1 MTGILELD
9 AFLFGIIS
17 AVALPLGAVLSFLW
31 TPKPKV
37 AASMMAIGAG
47 ALLAA
52 LTIDL
57 VAVSVEKGHFYPLAA
72 GMIIGGIF
80 FVMLNS
86 IVNSKG
92 GFLRKSA
99 TTITHIMGRQ
109 NKRQKILFQQLSKV
123 KFFHNLSPSQAQIII
138 PYLHRY
144 NYRQGKLMVHDGDPG
159 DLFFII
165 EDGEAIVMDDINNT
179 VINILKPND
188 TYGII
193 EMMTG
198 ITHNYTVVV
207 KNDMHVWV
215 INKESLDRVISLNP
229 ALAKEIKDLV
239 TEKIHLLEMTSEI
252 PESVSQQWYNEALN
266 HFEVRKSGVTQSDVN
281 EELKEHGNPSM
292 AIWLGIMLDGIPE
305 SIVIG
310 SSLLLHPTMS
320 LSLLAGLFL
329 SNFPE
334 ALSSS
339 VGMKKQ
345 KMPNMKIF
353 IMWTSIMLVTGIGAF
368 FGNVFFEN
376 VSPSVFALV
385 DGMAAGAMLTMIAET
400 MLPEAF
406 HIGGSVTG
414 LSALAGFLIT
424 LLFKMIGGA

>member
-1 MTGILELD
+1 
-9 AFLFGIIS
+9 
-17 AVALPLGAVLSFLW
+17 
-31 TPKPKV
+31 
-37 AASMMAIGAG
+37 MMAIGAG

-57 VAVSVEKGHFYPLAA
+57 VAVSVEKGHFFPLAT
-72 GMIIGGIF
+72 GMITGGLF
-80 FVMLNS
+80 FVLLNK
-86 IVNSKG
+86 IVNSNG

-99 TTITHIMGRQ
+99 TILNHITRKQ
-109 NKRQKILFQQLSKV
+109 TAYQKRLFRRLSKV
-123 KFFHNLSPSQAQIII
+123 KFFNNLSPGKAQLIA

-144 NYRQGKLMVHDGDPG
+144 LYRQGKMMIHEGDPG

-165 EDGEAIVMDDINNT
+165 ESGEAIVMDDTNNSI
-179 VINILKPND
+179 VNLLKPDD
-188 TYGII
+188 TYGIV
-193 EMMTG
+193 ELMTG
-198 ITHNYTVVV
+198 ISHNYNVIV
-207 KNDMHVWV
+207 KTDMHVWV
-215 INKESLDRVISLNP
+215 INKESLDRIISLNP
-229 ALAKEIKDLV
+229 LLAKEIKALI
-239 TEKIHLLEMTSEI
+239 TEKIHLLEVTQEISSGKSEA
-252 PESVSQQWYNEALN
+252 WYNEAMN
-266 HFEVRKSGVTQSDVN
+266 HFTDKKTAITQSDVD
-281 EELKEHGNPSM
+281 EEFIEHGNPSM

-320 LSLLAGLFL
+320 LSLLAGLFI

-345 KMPNMKIF
+345 RMSHLKILM
-353 IMWTSIMLVTGIGAF
+353 MWSSIMIVTGIGAF
-368 FGNVFFEN
+368 LGNIYFEN
-376 VSPSVFALV
+376 VSPVAFALV

-414 LSALAGFLIT
+414 LSALAGFLTT
-424 LLFKMIGGA
+424 LLFKVIGG

>member
-1 MTGILELD
+1 MTSIIELD

-17 AVALPLGAVLSFLW
+17 AVALPLGAILAFNW

-37 AASMMAIGAG
+37 LASMMAIGAG

-57 VAVSVEKGHFYPLAA
+57 VAVSVGKGHFYPLAI
-72 GMIIGGIF
+72 GMITGGIF
-80 FVMLNS
+80 YVLLNK

-92 GFLRKSA
+92 GFLRKTA
-99 TTITHIMGRQ
+99 TTLTHIMSKQ
-109 NKRQKILFQQLSKV
+109 NKRQKLLFKQLSKV
-123 KFFHNLSPSQAQIII
+123 SFFNNLKPLQVQQIV
-138 PYLHRY
+138 PYMHRFH
-144 NYRQGKLMVHDGDPG
+144 YRQGKIMVHEGDPG
-159 DLFFII
+159 DLFFVI
-165 EDGEAIVMDDINNT
+165 EDGEAIIMDDKINSVT
-179 VINILKPND
+179 GLLKPND
-188 TYGII
+188 TYGIV
-193 EMMTG
+193 ELMTG
-198 ITHNYTVVV
+198 ISHNYTVVV
-207 KNDMHVWV
+207 KEDMHVWI

-229 ALAKEIKDLV
+229 VLASEIKDLV
-239 TEKIHLLEMTSEI
+239 SNKIHLLQISGKI
-252 PESVSQQWYNEALN
+252 PEIKAEEWYSEALE
-266 HFEVRKSGVTQSDVN
+266 HFEGRKILPTQSDVN
-281 EELKEHGNPSM
+281 EEVAEHGNPSM
-292 AIWLGIMLDGIPE
+292 AIWMGIMLDGIPE

-345 KMPNMKIF
+345 KMSNTRILL
-353 IMWTSIMLVTGIGAF
+353 MWSSIMLITGIGAF
-368 FGNVFFEN
+368 AGNVFFEN
-376 VSPSVFALV
+376 VSHGTFALV

-400 MLPEAF
+400 MLPEAY

-414 LSALAGFLIT
+414 LATLGGFLAT
-424 LLFKMIGGA
+424 LLFKVIGN

>member
-1 MTGILELD
+1 MTGIIEFD

-17 AVALPLGAVLSFLW
+17 AVSLPIGAFIALKW
-31 TPKPKV
+31 TPKPKML
-37 AASMMAIGAG
+37 ASMMAIGAG

-57 VAVSVEKGHFYPLAA
+57 VSVSLEEGHFFPLAA

-80 FVMLNS
+80 FVMLDK
-86 IVNSKG
+86 IVNSQG
-92 GFLRKSA
+92 GFLRKTA
-99 TTITHIMGRQ
+99 TILTHIAKKQ
-109 NKRQKILFQQLSKV
+109 TNRQKLLFKQLSKV
-123 KFFHNLSPSQAQIII
+123 KFFHNLPPSKVQLIT
-138 PYLHRY
+138 PFLHRFH
-144 NYRQGKLMVHDGDPG
+144 YREGKLIVHEGDPG
-159 DLFFII
+159 DMFYVIESGSAVII
-165 EDGEAIVMDDINNT
+165 DDTNND
-179 VINILKPND
+179 VIGILEKND

-193 EMMTG
+193 ELLTG
-198 ITHNYTVVV
+198 TTHKFTVLV
-207 KNDMHVWV
+207 KGDMHVWV

-229 ALAKEIKDLV
+229 ELASEIRKLV
-239 TEKIHLLEMTSEI
+239 TENIHLLEVKKEIDSGKADVWYKEAMAHFDEKKPSYGDSE
-252 PESVSQQWYNEALN
+252 L
-266 HFEVRKSGVTQSDVN
+266 N
-281 EELKEHGNPSM
+281 EETKEHGNASL

-310 SSLLLHPTMS
+310 SSLLLHSTMS
-320 LSLLAGLFL
+320 LSLLAGLFI

-345 KMPNMKIF
+345 KMSGFKI
-353 IMWTSIMLVTGIGAF
+353 IMMWSSIMLVTGIGAF
-368 FGNVFFEN
+368 MGNIFFEN
-376 VSPSVFALV
+376 VPPMVYSLV

-414 LSALAGFLIT
+414 LSALAGFLAT
-424 LLFKMIGGA
+424 LLFKAIG

>member
-1 MTGILELD
+1 MTGIIELD

-17 AVALPLGAVLSFLW
+17 AVSLPMGAMLALKWS
-31 TPKPKV
+31 PKPKV
-37 AASMMAIGAG
+37 LASMMAIGAG

-57 VAVSVEKGHFYPLAA
+57 VAVSVDRGHFYPLAG
-72 GMIIGGIF
+72 GMIMGGLF
-80 FVMLNS
+80 FVFLNK

-92 GFLRKSA
+92 GFLRKTA
-99 TTITHIMGRQ
+99 TILTHITKKQ
-109 NKRQKILFQQLSKV
+109 NSRQKVLFKQLSNV
-123 KFFHNLSPSQAQIII
+123 KFFQNLTPEQAQLIV

-144 NYRQGKLMVHDGDPG
+144 KYRQGKVMVHEGDPG
-159 DLFFII
+159 DLFFIV
-165 EDGEAIVMDDINNT
+165 ENGSAIVMDDNT
-179 VINILKPND
+179 NSVVSLLAPND

-193 EMMTG
+193 ELMTN
-198 ITHNYTVVV
+198 ISHNYNVVV
-207 KNDMHVWV
+207 KEDMHAWV
-215 INKESLDRVISLNP
+215 INKESLDRIIALNP
-229 ALAKEIKDLV
+229 VLAKEVKSLV
-239 TEKIHLLEMTSEI
+239 TEKIHLLEITNEI
-252 PESVSQQWYNEALN
+252 PQEKAIAWYNGIME
-266 HFEVRKSGVTQSDVN
+266 HFEEKKAAVTQSDVN
-281 EELKEHGNPSM
+281 EEIAEHGNPSM
-292 AIWLGIMLDGIPE
+292 AIWMGIMLDGIPE

-345 KMPNMKIF
+345 KMSNMKI
-353 IMWTSIMLVTGIGAF
+353 ILMWTSIMIVTGLGAF

-406 HIGGSVTG
+406 HIGGTVTG
-414 LSALAGFLIT
+414 LSALAGFLAT
-424 LLFKMIGGA
+424 LLFKVI

>member
-1 MTGILELD
+1 MTGIIELD

-17 AVALPLGAVLSFLW
+17 AISLPLGALLALRW

-37 AASMMAIGAG
+37 IASMMAIGAG

-57 VAVSVEKGHFYPLAA
+57 VAVSVDKGHFYPLAI
-72 GMIIGGIF
+72 GMVTGGIF
-80 FVMLNS
+80 FVLLNK

-92 GFLRKSA
+92 GFLRKTA
-99 TTITHIMGRQ
+99 TIITHITAKK
-109 NKRQKILFQQLSKV
+109 NYRQKKLYDRLSKIA
-123 KFFHNLSPSQAQIII
+123 FFHNLSPAAAQALI
-138 PYLHRY
+138 PNLNRY
-144 NYRQGKLMVHDGDPG
+144 RYREGKIMVHESDPG
-159 DLFFII
+159 DNFYVI
-165 EDGEAIVMDDINNT
+165 ENGEAIVMDDNTNT
-179 VINILKPND
+179 VISVLKPND
-188 TYGII
+188 TYGLV
-193 EMMTG
+193 EMITG
-198 ITHNYTVVV
+198 ITHNFNVLV
-207 KNDMHVWV
+207 KSDMHVWI
-215 INKESLDRVISLNP
+215 INKESFDNLINLNP
-229 ALAKEIKDLV
+229 SLASEIKKLV
-239 TEKIHLLEMTSEI
+239 TDKIHLLEENHTISSENASI
-252 PESVSQQWYNEALN
+252 WYNNAMKHIDEK
-266 HFEVRKSGVTQSDVN
+266 KSAITQSDIN
-281 EELKEHGNPSM
+281 EEVSEHGNASM

-339 VGMKKQ
+339 VGMRKQ
-345 KMPNMKIF
+345 KMTNMKILM
-353 IMWTSIMLVTGIGAF
+353 MWLSIMIVTGIGAF
-368 FGNVFFEN
+368 AGNIFFEN
-376 VSPSVFALV
+376 VEPHIFALV

-414 LSALAGFLIT
+414 LSTLIGFLAT
-424 LLFKMIGGA
+424 LLFKVIGG

>member
-1 MTGILELD
+1 MTGIIELD

-17 AVALPLGAVLSFLW
+17 AVSLPMGAMLALKWS
-31 TPKPKV
+31 PKPRV
-37 AASMMAIGAG
+37 LASMMAIGAG

-57 VAVSVEKGHFYPLAA
+57 VAVSVDKGHFYPLAV
-72 GMIIGGIF
+72 GMITGGLF
-80 FVMLNS
+80 FVFLNK

-92 GFLRKSA
+92 GFLRKTA
-99 TTITHIMGRQ
+99 TILTHITKKQ
-109 NKRQKILFQQLSKV
+109 NTRQKQLFKQLSNV
-123 KFFHNLSPSQAQIII
+123 KFFHNLTPEQAQLII

-144 NYRQGKLMVHDGDPG
+144 KYRQGKVMVHEGDPG

-165 EDGEAIVMDDINNT
+165 ENGSAIVMDDNT
-179 VINILKPND
+179 NSVVTILSAND
-188 TYGII
+188 TYGIV
-193 EMMTG
+193 ELMTN
-198 ITHNYTVVV
+198 ISHNYNVVV
-207 KNDMHVWV
+207 KEDMHAWV
-215 INKESLDRVISLNP
+215 INKESLDRIIALNP
-229 ALAKEIKDLV
+229 MLAREIKSLV
-239 TEKIHLLEMTSEI
+239 TEKIHLLEITNEI
-252 PESVSQQWYNEALN
+252 PQDKAISWYNGALE
-266 HFEVRKSGVTQSDVN
+266 HFEEKKSAVTQSDVN
-281 EELKEHGNPSM
+281 EEVAEHGNPSL
-292 AIWLGIMLDGIPE
+292 AIWMGIMLDGIPE

-345 KMPNMKIF
+345 KMSNMKI
-353 IMWTSIMLVTGIGAF
+353 IMMWTSIMIVTGLGAF

-406 HIGGSVTG
+406 HIGGTVTG
-414 LSALAGFLIT
+414 LSALAGFLAT
-424 LLFKMIGGA
+424 LLFKVI